1 MSLVNNMLRDL
12 DQRRKESDNSGSGV
26 SLMPASEY
34 PKEARKNLLP
44 LLLVGLGLVV
54 VALVYYWTTL
64 TQSGVDRRLD
74 IPIAAADTR
83 PQPNDER
90 TTQET
95 VQETVQ
101 ALEEPIVV
109 AVPAEAEVEAVAEVE
124 GEAREI
130 ASEATIE
137 EATIEEAT
145 IEEATIEK
153 ATIEVAISS
162 PEVGIGESLPIER
175 VEQVSTAVES
185 NPLADPVV
193 VTEAP
198 VTSQPIDQPV
208 EVPVPTE
215 QPTSIA
221 ELDLGEDVQLKSM
234 KEAPRYS
241 NEQLDTIAVQEAL
254 RLISAGNTEAAFDT
268 LGQYIIENRNA
279 HQSRETYAK
288 LLMNQGRGNDAAALI
303 DAGLDLAPNH
313 SGFKKVKARLLM
325 GSGNIPDAV
334 DILISRAP
342 DIVDDS
348 EYHDLLASAQLS
360 SRDFAGAVIS
370 YRGLVEYDQSQGK
383 WWYGYAAANDQL
395 GNTSI
400 ARQAYSRA
408 MQFSN
413 LSANLRRRSQERV
426 GTLNP

>member
-1 MSLVNNMLRDL
+1 V
-12 DQRRKESDNSGSGV
+12 QET
-26 SLMPASEY
+26 A
-34 PKEARKNLLP
+34 
-44 LLLVGLGLVV
+44 
-54 VALVYYWTTL
+54 
-64 TQSGVDRRLD
+64 
-74 IPIAAADTR
+74 
-83 PQPNDER
+83 
-90 TTQET
+90 QET
-95 VQETVQ
+95 VQETAQ

-137 EATIEEAT
+137 KATIEEAT
-145 IEEATIEK
+145 IEVATL
-153 ATIEVAISS
+153 S

-221 ELDLGEDVQLKSM
+221 ELDLGEDVQLESM